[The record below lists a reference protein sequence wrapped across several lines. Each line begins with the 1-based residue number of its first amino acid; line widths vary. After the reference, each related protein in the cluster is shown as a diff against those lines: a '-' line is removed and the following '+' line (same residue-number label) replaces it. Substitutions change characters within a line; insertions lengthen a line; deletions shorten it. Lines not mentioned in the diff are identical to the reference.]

1 MVRIIECLFLHS
13 LFIDCETLKIKSDLV
28 YCKSRIG
35 MLESQLHN
43 KDTELQERAI
53 LHEREISEL
62 KRAHD
67 VS

>member
-1 MVRIIECLFLHS
+1 
-13 LFIDCETLKIKSDLV
+13 
-28 YCKSRIG
+28 